1 MADQELK
8 KAQVLFKR
16 RKFSTV
22 ISMLEPRVIDYRD
35 SFDFFYMLGVSCLYM
50 GDMGA
55 AKDYFHRCETIGG
68 TNVPLMVAQAA
79 MFLRRGD
86 TNQAVETYLNILDY
100 EPGNKIASRAMTFI
114 RTKGDMATISQ
125 WVSSGKIKRFYP
137 DPGFYFPVM
146 PVAAVLV
153 FAAVVFLSVFLVKN
167 LLNSRHSAAARQGD
181 FGNLELSVDEKKNPL
196 DLQSGVVYNTIL
208 TSDQI
213 IEAYDKAKDYF
224 FDHRDNEAQ
233 VEINRILNSNAK
245 DKIRDRAKALME
257 YLEEPSFDTLS
268 KNFKNFTY
276 DEVKADP
283 ILYQDCWV
291 IWSGRVTNVRA
302 DDSFYECDLLVGYE
316 DWKRLEGVVSLSM
329 QQPVDIDAER
339 PVQVLAKIEIRDNK
353 VLLTGKSY
361 TQSIFTANQ

>member
-16 RKFSTV
+16 RKFSAV
-22 ISMLEPRVIDYRD
+22 ISMLEPRVMEYRD

-50 GDMGA
+50 GDIGA
-55 AKDYFHRCETIGG
+55 AKDYLYRCETIEG
-68 TNVPLMVAQAA
+68 TNVPLMIAKAA

-86 TNQAVETYLNILDY
+86 TNQAVETYLNVLDY
-100 EPGNKIASRAMTFI
+100 QPGNKIASHAMTFI
-114 RTKGDMATISQ
+114 RTKGDIATISQ

-137 DPGFYFPVM
+137 DPGFYFPIV
-146 PVAAVLV
+146 PVAGVLV
-153 FAAVVFLSVFLVKN
+153 LAAVVFLAVFLIRKIPKHVA
-167 LLNSRHSAAARQGD
+167 SARQGD
-181 FGNLELSVDEKKNPL
+181 YGNLELSVDEKKNPV
-196 DLQSGVVYNTIL
+196 DLQSGVSYNTIL

-245 DKIRDRAKALME
+245 DKIRDRARTLMD
-257 YLEEPSFDTLS
+257 YLDEPTFDTLS
-268 KNFKNFTY
+268 KNFTY

-283 ILYQDCWV
+283 MLYQNCWV
-291 IWSGRVTNVRA
+291 IWGGRVTNVRA

-316 DWKRLEGVVSLSM
+316 NWKRLEGVVSLSM
-329 QQPVDIDAER
+329 QQPVAIDEER